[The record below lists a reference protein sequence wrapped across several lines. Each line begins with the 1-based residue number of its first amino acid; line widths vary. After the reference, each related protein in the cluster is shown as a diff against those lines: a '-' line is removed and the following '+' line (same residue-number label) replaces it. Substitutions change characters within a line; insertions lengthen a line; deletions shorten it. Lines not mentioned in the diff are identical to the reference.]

1 MNLQDFEQA
10 RYYMIEQ
17 QVRPWLVSSPE
28 VLALLEQV
36 KREDFVP
43 SAFKA
48 LAFADMEISL
58 PGGQHM
64 LSPKVQARLVQDAA
78 VHPGDKV
85 LEIGTGSGYM
95 TALLASQAQRVLSL
109 ELVPELVEMARI
121 NLQKAG
127 FHNAEVRQANG
138 AQGAPA
144 DGPFDVILLSGSV
157 GEVPAN
163 LLAQLKLGGR
173 LIAIVG
179 DEPSMHTLRITRT
192 GDANFKTDELWDF
205 CAQPL
210 LNFPPSANFKF

>member
-17 QVRPWLVSSPE
+17 QVRPWQVSSPH
-28 VLALLEQV
+28 VLALLSLIR
-36 KREDFVP
+36 REDFVP
-43 SAFKA
+43 PAFKA
-48 LAFADMEISL
+48 MAFADLEISL

-64 LSPKVQARLVQDAA
+64 LSPKVQARLLQDAG
-78 VHPGDKV
+78 VQTGEKV

-95 TALLASQAQRVLSL
+95 TAILASLAQRVLSL
-109 ELVPELVEMARI
+109 ELVGELVEMARD
-121 NLQKAG
+121 NLQKACVY
-127 FHNAEVRQANG
+127 NAEVRQADG

-144 DGPFDVILLSGSV
+144 DGPFDVILLGGSV
-157 GEVPAN
+157 SEVPAN

-173 LIAIVG
+173 LVAIVG

-205 CAQPL
+205 CAEPL
-210 LNFPPSANFKF
+210 LNFPKTSSFKF